1 MKSFT
6 LLFKDELY
14 GFARSGVMI
23 TLFILLPVLALPLYI
38 LMAKVTADNPMSMMF
53 GPMSILSVVALMV
66 SNIGAQITSLVLT
79 VNIINEK
86 QKKVYDIFVIRPIP
100 RANIILAKFFSVFLC
115 VGVACILAIMTGVA
129 FELVR
134 GIDVN
139 WTLISGTL
147 ESFVLSLGIVGTLS
161 AVGILFG
168 IMTDSIIVGV
178 ILILFL
184 GGYATYLPMLPG
196 MLGMSNSALWSLIF
210 GILTT
215 AGILAI
221 AISIFNK
228 KQF

>member
-23 TLFILLPVLALPLYI
+23 TLFILLPLLSLPLYA
-38 LMAKVTADNPMSMMF
+38 LMAQATPDAAMMF
-53 GPMSILSVVALMV
+53 GPISILSFVALLI

-86 QKKVYDIFVIRPIP
+86 QKGVYDIFVIRPLP
-100 RANIILAKFFSVFLC
+100 RANILLAKFFSVFIC
-115 VGVACILAIMTGVA
+115 VSMACLLAIGMGILFEVFRGVNVNQT
-129 FELVR
+129 LV
-134 GIDVN
+134 IN
-139 WTLISGTL
+139 TL

-196 MLGMSNSALWSLIF
+196 FLGMSNSSLWSLIF
-210 GILTT
+210 GIAGT
-215 AGILAI
+215 AGILAL
-221 AISIFNK
+221 AIRIFNK